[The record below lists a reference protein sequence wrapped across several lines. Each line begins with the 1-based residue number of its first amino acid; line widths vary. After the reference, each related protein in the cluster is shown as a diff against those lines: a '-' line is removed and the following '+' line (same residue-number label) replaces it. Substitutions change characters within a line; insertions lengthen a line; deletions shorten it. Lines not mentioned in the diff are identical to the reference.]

1 MQVLLLDGTM
11 QSAEADEHV
20 YHECLVQPA
29 MLAHPNPK
37 NVFICGGVPRLPS
50 FDTLQPEMLLKSIT
64 ASRKQAAICAVA
76 YDPPAPSDQT
86 VSFAQCSLHRAADL
100 TET

>member
-1 MQVLLLDGTM
+1 MLLLDGTM

-50 FDTLQPEMLLKSIT
+50 FDTLRPEMLFKSIQPHESKRQFVRLLMT
-64 ASRKQAAICAVA
+64 YQHQAIKLCHLLSAHCIELQ
-76 YDPPAPSDQT
+76 S
-86 VSFAQCSLHRAADL
+86 
-100 TET
+100 